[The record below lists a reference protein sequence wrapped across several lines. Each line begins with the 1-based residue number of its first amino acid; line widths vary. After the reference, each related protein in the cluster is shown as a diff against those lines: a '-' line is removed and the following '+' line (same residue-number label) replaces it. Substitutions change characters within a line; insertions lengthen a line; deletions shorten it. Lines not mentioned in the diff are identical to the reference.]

1 VDALIRLNSAL
12 AGFFAFAAIHYAMYW
27 WLSRRERVLLVFSI
41 QCAIY
46 TIFCLAFASYLR
58 AKTIS
63 DTQTALDRFVSI
75 GAICHAVVLQFY
87 WYLGRRR
94 DRAFRALVTG
104 VITFLAVLNQW
115 VPLRGTVIE
124 LQTIRLPGGSTGW
137 VPIRTPPGAP
147 LAILYAAVL
156 AAHAYGF
163 VAARTIWKSDRVGA
177 TLIAAGSAAVLAG
190 AVLGLLVDFANVRA
204 PYAGAWPH
212 VIFVLSVAL
221 FLSREYSAR
230 GAQLVASESRLQS
243 SLRETQEAL
252 AALQTEQR
260 KREEADRA
268 RQEALQAFV
277 QAQKAEIASQLAAGA
292 AHDFNNVLGL
302 ISVWSGVMLN
312 DSRSASEA
320 EAARLALAE
329 AERQGKSLTRQL
341 VALLQPEAR
350 SVTRFPLVPLIH
362 ATVQTLTPALPPGT
376 SLRFEASHAPEIEA
390 DEGEIQQVIYNLV
403 LNAGDA
409 MPDGG
414 MIEIKAGLETS
425 PSPIAVVG
433 GSLGAGLWATLTVS
447 DSGPGI
453 EPAIRERIF
462 DMFFTTKGA
471 GRGTGLGLATVMR
484 IAKIS
489 GGGIALDTEPGRGTT
504 FRLYLPCAGASGSA
518 DVPTPDVV
526 QQGEPS
532 ACLS

>member
-1 VDALIRLNSAL
+1 
-12 AGFFAFAAIHYAMYW
+12 
-27 WLSRRERVLLVFSI
+27 
-41 QCAIY
+41 
-46 TIFCLAFASYLR
+46 
-58 AKTIS
+58 
-63 DTQTALDRFVSI
+63 
-75 GAICHAVVLQFY
+75 
-87 WYLGRRR
+87 
-94 DRAFRALVTG
+94 
-104 VITFLAVLNQW
+104 
-115 VPLRGTVIE
+115 
-124 LQTIRLPGGSTGW
+124 
-137 VPIRTPPGAP
+137 
-147 LAILYAAVL
+147 
-156 AAHAYGF
+156 
-163 VAARTIWKSDRVGA
+163 
-177 TLIAAGSAAVLAG
+177 
-190 AVLGLLVDFANVRA
+190 
-204 PYAGAWPH
+204 
-212 VIFVLSVAL
+212 VAL

-252 AALQTEQR
+252 ASLQTEQR
-260 KREEADRA
+260 RREEADRA

-277 QAQKAEIASQLAAGA
+277 RAQKAEIASQLAAGA

-302 ISVWSGVMLN
+302 ISVWSGVMLS
-312 DSRSASEA
+312 DSRSAREA

-414 MIEIKAGLETS
+414 MIEISAGLETS
-425 PSPIAVVG
+425 PIPIAVVG

-471 GRGTGLGLATVMR
+471 GRGTGLGLATVLR

-504 FRLYLPCAGASGSA
+504 FRLYLPCAGTSGSA